1 LGLGSPLTH
10 HVLLIDLLSLSISQ
24 IKTRRNPDCPVCA
37 KAASTT
43 PKAKKEEQV
52 QLEQQEERQD
62 EDQEDNEFELHW
74 SVLRSRSP
82 RELVYVDI
90 RTKGEIEADQSTQG
104 KLKGRQ
110 LNECPLE
117 SIDVKALQLDKNL
130 TYLFMCQRG
139 KRSATLVRKLRQLGH
154 RNVFSLSE
162 GVASMSPQH
171 SEHAKV

>member
-1 LGLGSPLTH
+1 
-10 HVLLIDLLSLSISQ
+10 
-24 IKTRRNPDCPVCA
+24 
-37 KAASTT
+37 
-43 PKAKKEEQV
+43 
-52 QLEQQEERQD
+52 
-62 EDQEDNEFELHW
+62 
-74 SVLRSRSP
+74 
-82 RELVYVDI
+82 VYVDI
-90 RTKGEIEADQSTQG
+90 RTKGEIEADQSTRD

-117 SIDVKALQLDKNL
+117 SIDVNALQLDKNL

-162 GVASMSPQH
+162 GVASMSPQR